1 MSACARLQSI
11 GSITFSVSMT
21 SRPSSPR
28 LWPLYAVNFFMADMQ
43 SGIGPFVGVFLHERG
58 WATGLIGTALTI
70 GNVAGMLVTTPI
82 GGFIDS
88 SRNKRLWVV
97 IPGICVVLASAI
109 ILISQNFWAV
119 TFSQVAQSLA
129 SAAIVPAVTG
139 ISLGIAKQK
148 GFNALNGRNQ
158 AFNHAGNM
166 VGAALSGYLGYKF
179 GYVWVFVLAALFGAV
194 AVACVLMIPANAIDD
209 RQARGSQ
216 EDESKNPPAGLSVL
230 FKHKPLLVLALALA
244 IFHLG
249 NAAIVPL
256 YGLAAVSAGQA
267 NGPSFVATIVIIAQ
281 GVMIVTSLIG
291 MQVAGKRNY
300 WPVILVSF
308 MMLPIRGVLAFFVTG
323 WWGVVPMQVLDGIGT
338 GLQTVAVPGMV
349 ARSLDGTGRINLGQ
363 GAVITVQ
370 GVGASLS
377 PALGGWIAQWIGYG
391 PTFLLLGGFGLA
403 SMALW
408 LAFGAHVKKY

>member
-1 MSACARLQSI
+1 MA
-11 GSITFSVSMT
+11 
-21 SRPSSPR
+21 SRSPPR

-43 SGIGPFVGVFLHERG
+43 SGIGPFVGVFLQERLGDRTDRHRADDRQCRRHAGHNADRRLHEFEPQQAPVGHHSRHLRG
-58 WATGLIGTALTI
+58 ACVRDHPDLAT
-70 GNVAGMLVTTPI
+70 
-82 GGFIDS
+82 
-88 SRNKRLWVV
+88 
-97 IPGICVVLASAI
+97 
-109 ILISQNFWAV
+109 FWAV
-119 TFSQVAQSLA
+119 TLSQVAQSLA

-139 ISLGIAKQK
+139 ITLGIARQK

-179 GYVWVFVLAALFGAV
+179 GYVAVFVLAAVFGAI
-194 AVACVLMIPANAIDD
+194 AIACVLMIPDNSIDD
-209 RQARGSQ
+209 RQARGSK
-216 EDESKNPPAGLSVL
+216 EDESKNPPDGMSVL
-230 FKHKPLLVLALALA
+230 LKHKPLLVLAFALA

-256 YGLAAVSAGQA
+256 YGLAAVAEGQA
-267 NGPSFVATIVIIAQ
+267 NGPSFVATTVVIAQ
-281 GVMIVTSLIG
+281 GVMVVTSLIA

-300 WPVILVSF
+300 WPVILISF
-308 MMLPIRGVLAFFVTG
+308 MFLPIRGMLAFFVTG
-323 WWGVVPMQVLDGIGT
+323 WWGVIPTQVLDGIGT

-403 SMALW
+403 SIGLW
-408 LAFGAHVKKY
+408 LAFGAAVKKY

>member
-1 MSACARLQSI
+1 
-11 GSITFSVSMT
+11 MT
-21 SRPSSPR
+21 SRSPSPSR
-28 LWPLYAVNFFMADMQ
+28 LWPLFALNFFMADMQ
-43 SGIGPFVGVFLHERG
+43 SGIGPFVGVFLQERG

-70 GNVAGMLVTTPI
+70 GNIAGMLITTPI
-82 GGFIDS
+82 GGFIDA
-88 SRNKRLWVV
+88 SRNKRMWVV

-139 ISLGIAKQK
+139 ITLGIAKQK

-158 AFNHAGNM
+158 AYNHAGNM
-166 VGAALSGYLGYKF
+166 VGAALSGYLGYKY
-179 GYVWVFVLAALFGAV
+179 GYVAVFMLAAAFGAI
-194 AVACVLMIPANAIDD
+194 AIACVMMIPANSIDD
-209 RQARGSQ
+209 RQARGSK
-216 EDESKNPPAGLSVL
+216 EDESKNPPDAMTVL
-230 FKHKPLLVLALALA
+230 LKHKPLLVLALALA

-256 YGLAAVSAGQA
+256 YGLATVAEGQA
-267 NGPSFVATIVIIAQ
+267 NGPSFVATTVVIAQ
-281 GVMIVTSLIG
+281 GVMVVTSLIA
-291 MQVAGKRNY
+291 MKAASKRNY
-300 WPVILVSF
+300 WPIILVSF
-308 MMLPIRGVLAFFVTG
+308 MFLPIRGVLAFFVTG

-349 ARSLDGTGRINLGQ
+349 ARALNGTGRINLGQ

-408 LAFGAHVKKY
+408 FAFGATVKKY

>member
-1 MSACARLQSI
+1 MA
-11 GSITFSVSMT
+11 
-21 SRPSSPR
+21 SRSPPR
-28 LWPLYAVNFFMADMQ
+28 LWPFYAVNFFMADMQ
-43 SGIGPFVGVFLHERG
+43 SGIGPFVGMFLQERG

-119 TFSQVAQSLA
+119 TLSQVAQSLA

-139 ISLGIAKQK
+139 ITLGIARQK

-179 GYVWVFVLAALFGAV
+179 GYVAVFVLAAVFGAI
-194 AVACVLMIPANAIDD
+194 AIACVLMIPANSIDD
-209 RQARGSQ
+209 RQARGSK
-216 EDESKNPPAGLSVL
+216 EDESKNPPDGMSVL
-230 FKHKPLLVLALALA
+230 LKHTPLLVLAFALA

-256 YGLAAVSAGQA
+256 YGHAAVAEGQS
-267 NGPSFVATIVIIAQ
+267 NGPSFVATTVVIAQ
-281 GVMIVTSLIG
+281 GVMVVTSLIA

-300 WPVILVSF
+300 WPVILISF
-308 MMLPIRGVLAFFVTG
+308 MFLPIRGVLAFFVTG
-323 WWGVVPMQVLDGIGT
+323 WWGVIPMQVLDGIGT
-338 GLQTVAVPGMV
+338 GLQTVAVPGVV

-403 SMALW
+403 SMGLW
-408 LAFGAHVKKY
+408 LALVPQ

>member
-1 MSACARLQSI
+1 MA
-11 GSITFSVSMT
+11 
-21 SRPSSPR
+21 SRSPPR
-28 LWPLYAVNFFMADMQ
+28 LWPFYAVNFFMADMQ
-43 SGIGPFVGVFLHERG
+43 SGIGPFVGVFLQERG

-109 ILISQNFWAV
+109 ILISQHFWAV
-119 TFSQVAQSLA
+119 TLSQVAQSLA

-139 ISLGIAKQK
+139 ITLGIARQK

-179 GYVWVFVLAALFGAV
+179 GYVAVFVLAAVFGAI
-194 AVACVLMIPANAIDD
+194 AIACLLMIPDNSIDD
-209 RQARGSQ
+209 RQARGSK
-216 EDESKNPPAGLSVL
+216 EDESKNPPDGMSVL
-230 FKHKPLLVLALALA
+230 LKHTPLLVLAFALA

-256 YGLAAVSAGQA
+256 YGLAAVAEGQS
-267 NGPSFVATIVIIAQ
+267 NGPSFVATTVVIAQ
-281 GVMIVTSLIG
+281 GVMVVTSLIA

-308 MMLPIRGVLAFFVTG
+308 MFLPIRGVLAFFVTG
-323 WWGVVPMQVLDGIGT
+323 WWGVIPMQVLDGIGT
-338 GLQTVAVPGMV
+338 GLQTVAVPGVV

-403 SMALW
+403 SMGLW
-408 LAFGAHVKKY
+408 LALGAAVKKY

>member
-1 MSACARLQSI
+1 
-11 GSITFSVSMT
+11 
-21 SRPSSPR
+21 P
-28 LWPLYAVNFFMADMQ
+28 
-43 SGIGPFVGVFLHERG
+43 
-58 WATGLIGTALTI
+58 
-70 GNVAGMLVTTPI
+70 
-82 GGFIDS
+82 

-97 IPGICVVLASAI
+97 IPGICVVSASAI

-139 ISLGIAKQK
+139 ITLGIAKQK

-158 AFNHAGNM
+158 AYNHAGNM

-179 GYVWVFVLAALFGAV
+179 GYVAVFALAAVFGAI
-194 AVACVLMIPANAIDD
+194 AIACVMMNRA
-209 RQARGSQ
+209 ARGSK
-216 EDESKNPPAGLSVL
+216 EDDPDSAPDAFTMLL
-230 FKHKPLLVLALALA
+230 KHRALLVLALALA
-244 IFHLG
+244 LFHLG

-256 YGLAAVSAGQA
+256 YGLAAVAEGQA
-267 NGPSFVATIVIIAQ
+267 NGPSFVATTVVIAQ
-281 GVMIVTSLIG
+281 GVMVVTSLIA
-291 MQVAGKRNY
+291 MKAASKRNY
-300 WPVILVSF
+300 WPIILVSF
-308 MMLPIRGVLAFFVTG
+308 MFLPIRGVLAFFVTG

-349 ARSLDGTGRINLGQ
+349 ARALNGTGRINLGQ

-391 PTFLLLGGFGLA
+391 PTFLLLSGFGLA
-403 SMALW
+403 SIALW
-408 LAFGAHVKKY
+408 LALAAAVKKY